1 MPSLPPIVIVPDP
14 SMTPTDYNTI
24 YQNAISSGY
33 SPQQIIPTIS
43 AAMLGQGFTQAQIGD
58 AISMPGSISNAMT
71 LSSEPGANGPNN
83 YSLLQQL
90 YAGSVNA
97 LTALNPAV
105 GVGMDLAHKAD
116 PNLPN
121 VPKTPSLFSPT
132 TWGNYGLV
140 IFGAILALGALLISQ
155 KETVIKVGSTAA
167 KAGAI
172 LG

>member
-33 SPQQIIPTIS
+33 SPQQVIPTIS

-58 AISMPGSISNAMT
+58 AINMPGSTSNAMT
-71 LSSEPGANGPNN
+71 LSSEPGASGPNSN
-83 YSLLQQL
+83 LLQQI
-90 YAGSVNA
+90 YAGSVNT

-105 GVGMDLAHKAD
+105 GVGIGIAHKVD
-116 PNLPN
+116 PNIPN
-121 VPKTPSLFSPT
+121 IPSTPSLFSSA

-155 KETVIKVGSTAA
+155 KETIVKVGSTAA